1 MEMSMMA
8 MDLMD
13 MVSNQDDQPTKQC
26 VYLRSC
32 LCWLWRDPGVERT
45 GDGDDDDDEEEGGGD
60 NDEDDNEDNYDDQL
74 AKGVLL
80 CFWVWFRPGL
90 TTINN
95 NTIISIPLFS
105 M

>member
-45 GDGDDDDDEEEGGGD
+45 GDGDGDDDDDEEEGGGD
-60 NDEDDNEDNYDDQL
+60 NDEDEEEEGGGIDEDDNEDNYDGQL
-74 AKGVLL
+74 
-80 CFWVWFRPGL
+80 
-90 TTINN
+90 
-95 NTIISIPLFS
+95 
-105 M
+105 